1 MRCIPEQLRLASAEE
16 KLADIEVEEVLR
28 ERAAVLKQQRS
39 GKTGF
44 VDMLDEAIALLTGA
58 DQNDLADRLTAQREK
73 FFFTSLAGVPLANK
87 TKKAA
92 TKLST
97 DGSDANVAAV
107 ADLVNQIEDKAD
119 APGTVLT

>member
-1 MRCIPEQLRLASAEE
+1 MA
-16 KLADIEVEEVLR
+16 
-28 ERAAVLKQQRS
+28 RAQ
-39 GKTGF
+39 
-44 VDMLDEAIALLTGA
+44 DMLDEAIALLTGA